1 MTIAILNN
9 VRAIPMY
16 AKVPHSESSIFIV
29 VLASTSFAL
38 YSNRLA
44 TIALMCLC
52 LQNRYITSVI
62 VIIEITEDVN
72 VNIFMILL
80 RKKFLLGGNVYL
92 VFLLGGNV
100 YLVCLFCKSKISLSF
115 PLHM

>member
-38 YSNRLA
+38 YNNRLA
-44 TIALMCLC
+44 TIVLICLC
-52 LQNRYITSVI
+52 LQNRCITSVI
-62 VIIEITEDVN
+62 VIIETIEDVN
-72 VNIFMILL
+72 AKIFTIWL
-80 RKKFLLGGNVYL
+80 RKKFLFGGNVYL
-92 VFLLGGNV
+92 V
-100 YLVCLFCKSKISLSF
+100 YLFCNSKISLSLL
-115 PLHM
+115 LHMQL

>member
-16 AKVPHSESSIFIV
+16 AKVTYSESSIFIV
-29 VLASTSFAL
+29 ALASTSFAL

-44 TIALMCLC
+44 TIVLICLC

-62 VIIEITEDVN
+62 VIIEIMEDVN
-72 VNIFMILL
+72 VKIFTILL

-92 VFLLGGNV
+92 V
-100 YLVCLFCKSKISLSF
+100 CLFANQKFLC
-115 PLHM
+115 HCYYVCNCE